1 MTDREMLEMLVE
13 GQKQIF
19 LRLDGV
25 DSRLDGIDNR
35 LDGIDNRLD
44 GIDDRLDGIDVRLD
58 GIDREMLAI
67 KNRQDTLEGRQRLLE
82 KKFDHL
88 VNVDIKHLKDTQDTI
103 VVLLQAKGII
113 PQIQESIHV

>member
-35 LDGIDNRLD
+35 LDGID
-44 GIDDRLDGIDVRLD
+44 DRLDGIDVRLD
-58 GIDREMLAI
+58 GCSR
-67 KNRQDTLEGRQRLLE
+67 
-82 KKFDHL
+82 
-88 VNVDIKHLKDTQDTI
+88 
-103 VVLLQAKGII
+103 
-113 PQIQESIHV
+113 SC

>member
-25 DSRLDGIDNR
+25 DSRLDGID
-35 LDGIDNRLD
+35 
-44 GIDDRLDGIDVRLD
+44 DRLDGIDVRLD
-58 GIDREMLAI
+58 GIDRELLAI

>member
-44 GIDDRLDGIDVRLD
+44 GIDNRLDGIDAGERHNSADTGIYPRLS
-58 GIDREMLAI
+58 R
-67 KNRQDTLEGRQRLLE
+67 NRT
-82 KKFDHL
+82 
-88 VNVDIKHLKDTQDTI
+88 
-103 VVLLQAKGII
+103 
-113 PQIQESIHV
+113 

>member
-44 GIDDRLDGIDVRLD
+44 GIDNRL
-58 GIDREMLAI
+58 M
-67 KNRQDTLEGRQRLLE
+67 
-82 KKFDHL
+82 
-88 VNVDIKHLKDTQDTI
+88 
-103 VVLLQAKGII
+103 
-113 PQIQESIHV
+113 

>member
-35 LDGIDNRLD
+35 LDGID
-44 GIDDRLDGIDVRLD
+44 DRLDGIDVRLD
-58 GIDREMLAI
+58 GIDRELLAI
-67 KNRQDTLEGRQRLLE
+67 KNRQDVRDCWRRNL
-82 KKFDHL
+82 
-88 VNVDIKHLKDTQDTI
+88 TI
-103 VVLLQAKGII
+103 WLM
-113 PQIQESIHV
+113 

>member
-25 DSRLDGIDNR
+25 DSRLDGVDSR
-35 LDGIDNRLD
+35 L
-44 GIDDRLDGIDVRLD
+44 
-58 GIDREMLAI
+58 
-67 KNRQDTLEGRQRLLE
+67 
-82 KKFDHL
+82 
-88 VNVDIKHLKDTQDTI
+88 DTI